1 MNLIFLLLDKLNALY
16 DILQQGVSS
25 KTHPTVISI
34 VPTVVCLAL
43 LHTQTYKTRFTQAI
57 FHLIAFLVT
66 L

>member
-43 LHTQTYKTRFTQAI
+43 LLLQTNRNMRENSNETI
-57 FHLIAFLVT
+57 FHLIEH
-66 L
+66 